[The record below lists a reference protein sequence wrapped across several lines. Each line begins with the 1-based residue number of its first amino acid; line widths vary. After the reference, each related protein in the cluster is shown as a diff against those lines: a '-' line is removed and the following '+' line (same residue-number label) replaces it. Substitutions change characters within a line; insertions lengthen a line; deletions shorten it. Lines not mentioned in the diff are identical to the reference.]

1 MTQFFR
7 KFAFTFNLRHALIV
21 WLLAFTALAAT
32 TSLVWAQPM
41 ARVGLIAEV
50 AGTAW
55 LFDPGARA
63 WVPVQRNQTIAQ
75 GDQLRTAPLSR
86 VTVRVGSSTLWLD
99 AQTELQVLQMD
110 DAAFTLRLLAGDV
123 ALRLRD
129 PRVARATRV
138 QTREGVVSHPMEGLV
153 RVAQGNRVTRV
164 GVLQGRAQFDSDPG
178 APLQRA
184 WLREGEQAEFEW
196 ADSARMERQAL
207 GQDNFSVWF
216 INRDQ
221 FESGLTQRG
230 EVYYAPPETMRS
242 ETVYPYDN
250 RGSAVVEYGRVW
262 IPTPPARGW
271 EPHRREVEPNRHPR
285 PHFQPQPEPGHY
297 QPRPNRD
304 PQAPGFNRDRG
315 WNPPA
320 QHHRPVVPSTNPAP
334 VVPATPTA
342 PAVPAAPV
350 PRVVPPPAQTV
361 TTAPAAPRQTNPAE
375 EEKRDNPRHN
385 RRDNLERELRK
396 PIVEFQR

>member
-1 MTQFFR
+1 
-7 KFAFTFNLRHALIV
+7 
-21 WLLAFTALAAT
+21 
-32 TSLVWAQPM
+32 M
-41 ARVGLIAEV
+41 A
-50 AGTAW
+50 
-55 LFDPGARA
+55 
-63 WVPVQRNQTIAQ
+63 
-75 GDQLRTAPLSR
+75 R

-230 EVYYAPPETMRS
+230 
-242 ETVYPYDN
+242 
-250 RGSAVVEYGRVW
+250 
-262 IPTPPARGW
+262 
-271 EPHRREVEPNRHPR
+271 
-285 PHFQPQPEPGHY
+285 
-297 QPRPNRD
+297 
-304 PQAPGFNRDRG
+304 
-315 WNPPA
+315 
-320 QHHRPVVPSTNPAP
+320 
-334 VVPATPTA
+334 
-342 PAVPAAPV
+342 
-350 PRVVPPPAQTV
+350 
-361 TTAPAAPRQTNPAE
+361 
-375 EEKRDNPRHN
+375 
-385 RRDNLERELRK
+385 
-396 PIVEFQR
+396 